1 MHRTSA
7 IVFMSGFFCFAQSD
21 ANAAGIAAPISL
33 SIPKVERLNSTGHEI
48 PADVT
53 MPKCPVGVR
62 VTVMVTATAPATVQY
77 HWETEFEE
85 GDEKSTPPLTLTFDK
100 PGEEKVLTGAT
111 LHTGRV
117 TARVGSGVRT
127 KPYTTQ
133 LVAVVGGT
141 TTLRSEKV
149 TTEIKCR
156 VIY

>member
-1 MHRTSA
+1 MYRSSATA
-7 IVFMSGFFCFAQSD
+7 IVSGLL
-21 ANAAGIAAPISL
+21 GIAAPGADAAETAAPVSL
-33 SIPKVERLNSTGHEI
+33 SVPKVERLTGAAQPI
-48 PADVT
+48 PDNVT
-53 MPKCPVGVR
+53 MPRCPIGVR

-133 LVAVVGGT
+133 LVAVVNGA
-141 TTLRSEKV
+141 TLRTEKV
-149 TTEIKCR
+149 TAELKCR
-156 VIY
+156 VLY